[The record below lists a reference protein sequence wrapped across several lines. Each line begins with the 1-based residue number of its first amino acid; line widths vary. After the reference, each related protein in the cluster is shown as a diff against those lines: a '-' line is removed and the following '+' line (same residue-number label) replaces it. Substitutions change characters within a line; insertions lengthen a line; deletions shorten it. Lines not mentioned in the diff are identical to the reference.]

1 MFSLTEKRKHI
12 RQVHTWNF
20 DYNIVSTSNH
30 SYLLLFHTQPIY
42 KEAIVLKKCLTFT
55 TLELNVGYAI
65 TLREIS
71 LYNEAI
77 IFSCYKYKVHDSG
90 SSTETI

>member
-55 TLELNVGYAI
+55 TLELNVGYAMQSHYVKFRYI
-65 TLREIS
+65 RS
-71 LYNEAI
+71 HN
-77 IFSCYKYKVHDSG
+77 IFVLQVQ
-90 SSTETI
+90 SS